1 MNANQ
6 YNNSMYTTCSNFQED
21 IMDPSEAVCFD
32 PIEELILNYG
42 EDNTVDIDEPLEE
55 ELAAKYASVGV
66 QFMTADEILAFAK
79 AGDLAYT
86 GGVVDE

>member
-32 PIEELILNYG
+32 PIEELILSYENR
-42 EDNTVDIDEPLEE
+42 VDEPIE
-55 ELAAKYASVGV
+55 
-66 QFMTADEILAFAK
+66 EILAEEQLQNDILIFNLNDEQMLNFVEAATAYY
-79 AGDLAYT
+79 AGD
-86 GGVVDE
+86 VDE

>member
-32 PIEELILNYG
+32 PIEELILSY
-42 EDNTVDIDEPLEE
+42 EDRVDEPIE
-55 ELAAKYASVGV
+55 
-66 QFMTADEILAFAK
+66 EILAAEQLQNDILIFNLNDEQMLNFVEA
-79 AGDLAYT
+79 ATAYY